1 MRCID
6 ETVKRSINMVAQIT
20 VKLLLSLFAIRATAQ
35 VPTIVARPVD
45 EYKLSEVR
53 KVSSY
58 IRMTT

>member
-1 MRCID
+1 
-6 ETVKRSINMVAQIT
+6 MVAQIT